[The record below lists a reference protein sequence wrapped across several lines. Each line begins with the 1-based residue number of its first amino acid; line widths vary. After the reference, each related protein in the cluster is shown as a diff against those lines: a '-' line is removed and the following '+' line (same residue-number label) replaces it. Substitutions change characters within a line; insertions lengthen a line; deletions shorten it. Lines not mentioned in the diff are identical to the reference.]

1 MSHLAQPLTRFCY
14 RDYAS
19 WPESVHGELIEG
31 EFFAQAAP
39 SPSHQRISMQL
50 SVQLGTQLKG
60 RRCQPYAAPID
71 VLLKRG
77 DEASDDDAGTVLQP
91 DLLIV
96 CDPARITSRYLRGA
110 PEFVLEILSPTTAR
124 HDQVRKLRL
133 YEQHGVQEFWTL
145 DPDTRVLMVYTQ
157 DSPNHYGPTQ
167 VFEATGKTALTVVDD
182 VIVDWD
188 EVFDAPLSDAG

>member
-1 MSHLAQPLTRFCY
+1 MSNLAQPLIKFCY

-19 WPESVHGELIEG
+19 WPESVRGELIDG

-39 SPSHQRISMQL
+39 STTHQRISMRL

-60 RRCQPYAAPID
+60 RRCQPYASPID
-71 VLLKRG
+71 VLLKRS
-77 DEASDDDAGTVLQP
+77 DQISDDDTGTVLQP
-91 DLLIV
+91 DLLII
-96 CDPARITSRYLRGA
+96 CDPTKITSRYLRGA
-110 PEFVLEILSPTTAR
+110 PEFVLEILSPATAR

-145 DPDTRVLMVYTQ
+145 DPETRVLMIYTQ
-157 DSPNHYGPTQ
+157 DGPNHYGPTQ
-167 VFEATGKTALTVVDD
+167 VLEATGKTPLAVVDN

-188 EVFDAPLSDAG
+188 EVFDEPLPALV